1 MYILIVDKFLK
12 SEIIND
18 YVEACHVINQNNV
31 PEVGDRP
38 LDEFKLLVENSD
50 YNCCI
55 LENKTVVGFV
65 ICFRDNKT
73 STSFLTE
80 QNHKNFIEIQKQMN
94 NFLYIDRIAVHEKHR
109 GRNIGKEIY
118 QHVEKFAI
126 VNNIELLTA
135 EINLLPNKNE
145 ISFNFHEKNGFREF
159 STKKYSDDYEVS
171 FQKKNLI

>member
-1 MYILIVDKFLK
+1 MYIPNVEKFLK

-18 YVEACHVINQNNV
+18 YVEACHEINQNNV

-55 LENKTVVGFV
+55 VENNTVVGFV
-65 ICFRDNKT
+65 ICFQDNKT
-73 STSFLTE
+73 STSFLIE
-80 QNHKNFIEIQKQMN
+80 QNHKNFIEIQSKVN
-94 NFLYIDRIAVHEKHR
+94 NFLYIDRIAVHENYR
-109 GRNIGKEIY
+109 GQSIGKEIY

-126 VNNIELLTA
+126 VNNIEFLTA
-135 EINLLPNKNE
+135 EINLLPKKNE
-145 ISFNFHEKNGFREF
+145 ISFKFHEKNGFREF

>member
-1 MYILIVDKFLK
+1 MYIPNVEKFLK

-38 LDEFKLLVENSD
+38 LDEFKLLVQNSD

-55 LENKTVVGFV
+55 IENKTVVGFV
-65 ICFRDNKT
+65 ICFQDNKT
-73 STSFLTE
+73 SSSFLTE
-80 QNHKNFIEIQKQMN
+80 QNHKNFIEIQRQIN
-94 NFLYIDRIAVHEKHR
+94 NFLYIDRIAVHESYR
-109 GRNIGKEIY
+109 ELNIGKEIY

-126 VNNIELLTA
+126 MNNIKFLTA
-135 EINLLPNKNE
+135 EINLLPKKNE
-145 ISFNFHEKNGFREF
+145 VSFKFHEKNGFREF

>member
-1 MYILIVDKFLK
+1 MYIPNVEKFLK

-38 LDEFKLLVENSD
+38 LAEFKLLVENSD

-55 LENKTVVGFV
+55 VENKTVVGFV
-65 ICFRDNKT
+65 ICFQDNKT

-80 QNHKNFIEIQKQMN
+80 QNHKNFIEIQSKVN
-94 NFLYIDRIAVHEKHR
+94 NFLYIDRIAVHENYR
-109 GRNIGKEIY
+109 GQNIGKEIY

-135 EINLLPNKNE
+135 EINLLPKKNE
-145 ISFNFHEKNGFREF
+145 VSFKFHEKYGFREF

>member
-1 MYILIVDKFLK
+1 MYIPIVEKFFK
-12 SEIIND
+12 SKITND

-55 LENKTVVGFV
+55 VENKTVVGFV
-65 ICFRDNKT
+65 ICFQDNKT

-80 QNHKNFIEIQKQMN
+80 QNHKNFIEIQSKVN
-94 NFLYIDRIAVHEKHR
+94 NFLYIDRIAVHENYR
-109 GRNIGKEIY
+109 GQNIGKEIY

-126 VNNIELLTA
+126 VNNIEFLTA
-135 EINLLPNKNE
+135 EINLLPKKNE
-145 ISFNFHEKNGFREF
+145 ISFKFHEKYGFREF

>member
-1 MYILIVDKFLK
+1 MYIPIVEKFFK
-12 SEIIND
+12 SEIKND

-55 LENKTVVGFV
+55 VKNKTVVGFV
-65 ICFRDNKT
+65 ICFEDNKT

-80 QNHKNFIEIQKQMN
+80 QNHKNFIEIQKQMD
-94 NFLYIDRIAVHEKHR
+94 NFLYIDRIAVHENYR
-109 GRNIGKEIY
+109 GQNIGKEIY

-126 VNNIELLTA
+126 VNNIEFLTA
-135 EINLLPNKNE
+135 EINLLPKKNE
-145 ISFNFHEKNGFREF
+145 ISFKFHEKYGFREF

>member
-1 MYILIVDKFLK
+1 MYIPNVEKFLK

-55 LENKTVVGFV
+55 VENKTVVGFV
-65 ICFRDNKT
+65 ICFQDNKT

-80 QNHKNFIEIQKQMN
+80 QNHKNFIEIQSKVN
-94 NFLYIDRIAVHEKHR
+94 NFLYIDRIAVHENYR
-109 GRNIGKEIY
+109 GQNIGKKIY

-135 EINLLPNKNE
+135 EINLLPKKNE
-145 ISFNFHEKNGFREF
+145 ISFKFHEKYGFREF

>member
-1 MYILIVDKFLK
+1 MYIPNVEKFLK

-38 LDEFKLLVENSD
+38 LDEFKLLIEKSD

-55 LENKTVVGFV
+55 VENKTVVGFV
-65 ICFRDNKT
+65 ICFQDNKT

-80 QNHKNFIEIQKQMN
+80 QNHKNFIEIQKQMD
-94 NFLYIDRIAVHEKHR
+94 NFLYIDRIAVHENHR
-109 GRNIGKEIY
+109 GQNIGKEIY

-126 VNNIELLTA
+126 VNNIEFLTA
-135 EINLLPNKNE
+135 EINLLPKKKE
-145 ISFNFHEKNGFREF
+145 ISFKLHEKYGF
-159 STKKYSDDYEVS
+159 KG
-171 FQKKNLI
+171 I

>member
-1 MYILIVDKFLK
+1 MYIPNVEKFLK

-55 LENKTVVGFV
+55 VENKTVVGFV
-65 ICFRDNKT
+65 ICFQDNKT
-73 STSFLTE
+73 STSFLSE
-80 QNHKNFIEIQKQMN
+80 QNHKNFIEIQSKVN
-94 NFLYIDRIAVHEKHR
+94 NFLYIDRIAVHENYR
-109 GRNIGKEIY
+109 GQNIGIEIY

-126 VNNIELLTA
+126 VNNIEFLTA
-135 EINLLPNKNE
+135 EINLLPKKNE
-145 ISFNFHEKNGFREF
+145 ISFKFHEKYGFREF
-159 STKKYSDDYEVS
+159 STKKYSNDYEVS

>member
-1 MYILIVDKFLK
+1 MYIPNVEKFLK

-18 YVEACHVINQNNV
+18 YVEACHILNQNNV
-31 PEVGDRP
+31 PEVGERP

-55 LENKTVVGFV
+55 VKNKTVVGFV
-65 ICFRDNKT
+65 ICFEDNKT

-80 QNHKNFIEIQKQMN
+80 QNHKNFIEIQSKVN
-94 NFLYIDRIAVHEKHR
+94 NFLYIDRIAVHENYR
-109 GRNIGKEIY
+109 GQNIGKEIY

-126 VNNIELLTA
+126 VNNIEFLTA
-135 EINLLPNKNE
+135 EINLLPKKNE
-145 ISFNFHEKNGFREF
+145 ISFKFHEKYGFREF
-159 STKKYSDDYEVS
+159 STKKYSNDYEVS

>member
-1 MYILIVDKFLK
+1 MYIPNVEKYLK

-18 YVEACHVINQNNV
+18 YVEACHVINQSNV

-38 LDEFKLLVENSD
+38 LDEFKLLIENSD

-55 LENKTVVGFV
+55 VENKSVVGFV
-65 ICFRDNKT
+65 ICFQDNKT

-80 QNHKNFIEIQKQMN
+80 QNHKNFIEIQRQMS
-94 NFLYIDRIAVHEKHR
+94 NFLYIDRIAVHENHR
-109 GRNIGKEIY
+109 GQNIGKEIY
-118 QHVEKFAI
+118 QHVEEFAI
-126 VNNIELLTA
+126 TKNIEFLTA
-135 EINLLPNKNE
+135 EINLLPKKNE

>member
-1 MYILIVDKFLK
+1 MYIPIVEKFFK
-12 SEIIND
+12 SKITND

-31 PEVGDRP
+31 PEIGDRP
-38 LDEFKLLVENSD
+38 LDEFKLLVQNSD

-55 LENKTVVGFV
+55 IENKTVVGFV
-65 ICFRDNKT
+65 ICFQDNKT
-73 STSFLTE
+73 SSSFLTE
-80 QNHKNFIEIQKQMN
+80 QNHKNFIEIQRQMN
-94 NFLYIDRIAVHEKHR
+94 NFLYIDRIAVHENHR
-109 GRNIGKEIY
+109 GKNIGKEIY

-135 EINLLPNKNE
+135 EINLLPKKNE
-145 ISFNFHEKNGFREF
+145 VSFNFHEKNGFREF

>member
-1 MYILIVDKFLK
+1 MYIPNVEKFLK

-55 LENKTVVGFV
+55 VENNTVVGFV
-65 ICFRDNKT
+65 ICFQDNKT

-80 QNHKNFIEIQKQMN
+80 QNHKNFIEIQKQMD
-94 NFLYIDRIAVHEKHR
+94 NFLYIDRIAVHENHR
-109 GRNIGKEIY
+109 GQNIGKEIY
-118 QHVEKFAI
+118 QNVERFAI
-126 VNNIELLTA
+126 ENNIELLTA
-135 EINLLPNKNE
+135 EINLLPKKNE

>member
-1 MYILIVDKFLK
+1 MYIPIVEKFFK
-12 SEIIND
+12 SKITND

-38 LDEFKLLVENSD
+38 LDEFKLLVQNSD

-55 LENKTVVGFV
+55 IENKTVVGFV
-65 ICFRDNKT
+65 ICFQDNKT
-73 STSFLTE
+73 SSSFLTK
-80 QNHKNFIEIQKQMN
+80 QNHKNFIEIQRQMN
-94 NFLYIDRIAVHEKHR
+94 NFLYIDRISVHENYR
-109 GRNIGKEIY
+109 ELNIGKEIY

-126 VNNIELLTA
+126 MNSIKFLTA
-135 EINLLPNKNE
+135 EINLLPKKNE
-145 ISFNFHEKNGFREF
+145 ISFKFHEKNGFREF

>member
-1 MYILIVDKFLK
+1 MEKFLK

-55 LENKTVVGFV
+55 VENITVVGFV
-65 ICFRDNKT
+65 ICFQDSKA
-73 STSFLTE
+73 STSFLTD
-80 QNHKNFIEIQKQMN
+80 QNHKNFIEIQKHLD
-94 NFLYIDRIAVHEKHR
+94 NFLYIDRIAVHENHR
-109 GRNIGKEIY
+109 GQNIGKEIY

-126 VNNIELLTA
+126 ENNIELLTA
-135 EINLLPNKNE
+135 EINLLPKKNE

>member
-1 MYILIVDKFLK
+1 MYIPNVEKFLK

-38 LDEFKLLVENSD
+38 FDEFKLLVENSD
-50 YNCCI
+50 YNCC
-55 LENKTVVGFV
+55 LVENKTVVGFV
-65 ICFRDNKT
+65 ICFQDNKS

-80 QNHKNFIEIQKQMN
+80 QKHKNFIEIQRQTN
-94 NFLYIDRIAVHEKHR
+94 NFLYIDRIAVHENHR
-109 GRNIGKEIY
+109 GQNIGKEIY

-135 EINLLPNKNE
+135 EINLLPKKNE

>member
-1 MYILIVDKFLK
+1 MYIPNVEKFLK

-55 LENKTVVGFV
+55 VENKTVVGFV
-65 ICFRDNKT
+65 ICFQDNKT

-94 NFLYIDRIAVHEKHR
+94 NFLYIDRIAVHENYR
-109 GRNIGKEIY
+109 GQNIGKEIY

-135 EINLLPNKNE
+135 EINLLPKKNE
-145 ISFNFHEKNGFREF
+145 ISFKFHEKYGFREF

>member
-12 SEIIND
+12 SEIVND
-18 YVEACHVINQNNV
+18 YVEACHILNQNNV

-55 LENKTVVGFV
+55 VENKTVVGFV
-65 ICFRDNKT
+65 ICFQDNKT

-80 QNHKNFIEIQKQMN
+80 QNHKNFIEIQSKVN
-94 NFLYIDRIAVHEKHR
+94 NFLYIDRIAVHENYR
-109 GRNIGKEIY
+109 GQNIGKEIY

-126 VNNIELLTA
+126 VNNIESLTA
-135 EINLLPNKNE
+135 EINLLPKKNE
-145 ISFNFHEKNGFREF
+145 ISFKFHEKYGFREF

>member
-1 MYILIVDKFLK
+1 MYIPNVEKFLK
-12 SEIIND
+12 SEVIND
-18 YVEACHVINQNNV
+18 YVEACHVINQSNV

-38 LDEFKLLVENSD
+38 LDEFKLLIENSD

-55 LENKTVVGFV
+55 VENKSVVGFV
-65 ICFRDNKT
+65 ICFQDNKT

-80 QNHKNFIEIQKQMN
+80 QNHKNFIEIQRQMS
-94 NFLYIDRIAVHEKHR
+94 NFLYVDRIAVHENYR
-109 GRNIGKEIY
+109 GQNIGKEIY

-135 EINLLPNKNE
+135 EINLLPKKNE
-145 ISFNFHEKNGFREF
+145 VSFNFHEKNGFREF
-159 STKKYSDDYEVS
+159 STKKYSYDYEVS

>member
-1 MYILIVDKFLK
+1 MYIPNVEKFLK

-55 LENKTVVGFV
+55 VENKTVLGFV
-65 ICFRDNKT
+65 ICFQDNKT

-80 QNHKNFIEIQKQMN
+80 QNHKNFIEIQKQMDS
-94 NFLYIDRIAVHEKHR
+94 FLYIDRIAVHENHR
-109 GRNIGKEIY
+109 GQNIGKEIY

-126 VNNIELLTA
+126 ENNIELLTA
-135 EINLLPNKNE
+135 EINLLPKKNKV
-145 ISFNFHEKNGFREF
+145 SFNFHEKNGFREF

>member
-1 MYILIVDKFLK
+1 MYIPNVEKFLK

-55 LENKTVVGFV
+55 VKNKTVVGFV
-65 ICFRDNKT
+65 ICFQDNKI

-80 QNHKNFIEIQKQMN
+80 QNHKNFIEIQKQMD
-94 NFLYIDRIAVHEKHR
+94 NFLYIDRIAVHENHR
-109 GRNIGKEIY
+109 GQNIGKEIY

-126 VNNIELLTA
+126 ENNIELLTA
-135 EINLLPNKNE
+135 EINLLPKKNE

>member
-1 MYILIVDKFLK
+1 MYIPNVEKFLK

-55 LENKTVVGFV
+55 VENKTVVGFV
-65 ICFRDNKT
+65 ICFQDNKT
-73 STSFLTE
+73 STSFLNE
-80 QNHKNFIEIQKQMN
+80 QNHKNFIEIQKQMD
-94 NFLYIDRIAVHEKHR
+94 NFLYIDRIAVHENHR
-109 GRNIGKEIY
+109 GQNIGKEIY

-126 VNNIELLTA
+126 ENNIELLTA
-135 EINLLPNKNE
+135 EINLLPKKNE
-145 ISFNFHEKNGFREF
+145 ISFKFHEKYGFREF

>member
-1 MYILIVDKFLK
+1 MYIPNVEKFLK

-18 YVEACHVINQNNV
+18 YVEACHILNQNNV

-55 LENKTVVGFV
+55 VKNKTVVGFV
-65 ICFRDNKT
+65 ICFEDNKT

-80 QNHKNFIEIQKQMN
+80 QNHKNFIEIQSKVN
-94 NFLYIDRIAVHEKHR
+94 NFLYIDRIAVHENYR
-109 GRNIGKEIY
+109 GQNIGKEIY

-126 VNNIELLTA
+126 VNNIEFLTA
-135 EINLLPNKNE
+135 EINLLPKKNE
-145 ISFNFHEKNGFREF
+145 ISFKFHEKYGFREF
-159 STKKYSDDYEVS
+159 STKKYSGDYEVS

>member
-1 MYILIVDKFLK
+1 MYIPIVEKFFK
-12 SEIIND
+12 SKITND

-38 LDEFKLLVENSD
+38 LDEFKLLVQNSD

-55 LENKTVVGFV
+55 IENKTVVGFV
-65 ICFRDNKT
+65 ICFQDNKT
-73 STSFLTE
+73 SSSFLTE
-80 QNHKNFIEIQKQMN
+80 QNHKNFIEIQRQMN
-94 NFLYIDRIAVHEKHR
+94 NFLYIDRIAVHENYR
-109 GRNIGKEIY
+109 GQNIGKQIY

-126 VNNIELLTA
+126 VNNIEFLRA
-135 EINLLPNKNE
+135 EIDLLPKKNE
-145 ISFNFHEKNGFREF
+145 ISFKFHEKYGFREF

>member
-1 MYILIVDKFLK
+1 MYIPNVEKFLK

-38 LDEFKLLVENSD
+38 LDEFKLLVENSN

-55 LENKTVVGFV
+55 IENNTVVGFV
-65 ICFRDNKT
+65 ICFQDNKT

-80 QNHKNFIEIQKQMN
+80 QNHKNFIEIQSKVN
-94 NFLYIDRIAVHEKHR
+94 NFLYIDRIAVLENYR
-109 GRNIGKEIY
+109 GQYIGKEIY

-126 VNNIELLTA
+126 ENNIELLTA
-135 EINLLPNKNE
+135 EINLLPKKNE

>member
-1 MYILIVDKFLK
+1 MYIPNVEKFLK

-55 LENKTVVGFV
+55 VENKTVVGFV
-65 ICFRDNKT
+65 ICFQDNKT

-80 QNHKNFIEIQKQMN
+80 QNHKNFIEIQKQMD
-94 NFLYIDRIAVHEKHR
+94 NFLYIDRIAIHENHR
-109 GRNIGKEIY
+109 GQNIGKEMY

-126 VNNIELLTA
+126 ENNIELLTA
-135 EINLLPNKNE
+135 EINLLPKKNE
-145 ISFNFHEKNGFREF
+145 ISFKFHKKYGFREF

>member
-1 MYILIVDKFLK
+1 MYIPIVEKFLK
-12 SEIIND
+12 SEIVND
-18 YVEACHVINQNNV
+18 YVEACHILNQNNV

-50 YNCCI
+50 YKKKKKK
-55 LENKTVVGFV
+55 NKTVVGFV
-65 ICFRDNKT
+65 ICFEDNKT

-80 QNHKNFIEIQKQMN
+80 QNHKNFIEIQSKVI
-94 NFLYIDRIAVHEKHR
+94 NFLYIDRIAGHENYR
-109 GRNIGKEIY
+109 GQNIGKELY

-126 VNNIELLTA
+126 VNNIEFLTA
-135 EINLLPNKNE
+135 EINLLPKKNE
-145 ISFNFHEKNGFREF
+145 VSFNFHEKNGFREF

>member
-12 SEIIND
+12 SEIVND
-18 YVEACHVINQNNV
+18 YVEACHILNQNNV

-55 LENKTVVGFV
+55 VKNKTVVGFV
-65 ICFRDNKT
+65 ICFEDNKT

-80 QNHKNFIEIQKQMN
+80 QNHKNFIEIQSKVN
-94 NFLYIDRIAVHEKHR
+94 NFLYIDRIAVHKNYR
-109 GRNIGKEIY
+109 GQNIGKEIY

-126 VNNIELLTA
+126 VNNIEFLTA
-135 EINLLPNKNE
+135 EINLLPKKNE
-145 ISFNFHEKNGFREF
+145 ISFDFHEKNGFREI

>member
-1 MYILIVDKFLK
+1 MYIPIVDKFLK
-12 SEIIND
+12 SEIVND
-18 YVEACHVINQNNV
+18 YVEACHILNQNNV

-55 LENKTVVGFV
+55 VKNRSVVGFV
-65 ICFRDNKT
+65 ICFEDNKT

-80 QNHKNFIEIQKQMN
+80 QNHKNFIEIQKQMD
-94 NFLYIDRIAVHEKHR
+94 NFLYIDRIAVHKNYR
-109 GRNIGKEIY
+109 GQNIGKEIY

-126 VNNIELLTA
+126 VNNIEFLTA
-135 EINLLPNKNE
+135 EINLLPKKNE
-145 ISFNFHEKNGFREF
+145 ISFKFHEKYGFREF

>member
-12 SEIIND
+12 SEIVND
-18 YVEACHVINQNNV
+18 YVEACHILNQNNV

-55 LENKTVVGFV
+55 VKNRSVVGFV
-65 ICFRDNKT
+65 ICFEDNKT

-80 QNHKNFIEIQKQMN
+80 QNHKNFIEIQKQMD
-94 NFLYIDRIAVHEKHR
+94 NFLYIDRIAVHENYR
-109 GRNIGKEIY
+109 GQNIGKQIY

-126 VNNIELLTA
+126 VNNIEFLTA
-135 EINLLPNKNE
+135 EINLLPKKNE
-145 ISFNFHEKNGFREF
+145 ISFKFHEKYGFREF

>member
-1 MYILIVDKFLK
+1 MYILIVEKFLK
-12 SEIIND
+12 SEIVND
-18 YVEACHVINQNNV
+18 YVEACHILNQNNV

-55 LENKTVVGFV
+55 VKNKTVVGFV
-65 ICFRDNKT
+65 ICFQDNKT

-80 QNHKNFIEIQKQMN
+80 QNHKNFIEIQRKVN
-94 NFLYIDRIAVHEKHR
+94 NFLYIDRIAVNENYR
-109 GRNIGKEIY
+109 GQSIGKEIY

-126 VNNIELLTA
+126 VNNIEFLTA
-135 EINLLPNKNE
+135 EINILPKKNE
-145 ISFNFHEKNGFREF
+145 ISFKFHEKNGFMEF